1 MGDNGLEGA
10 KGEVEVEEV
19 EVGVRWE
26 PTAVFLKPDGRTL
39 VWLLLK
45 GVRYMCVL
53 VLLYMCPHT
62 TMHVLILVQVSTYT
76 TDVSMASSQRCGR
89 AL

>member
-1 MGDNGLEGA
+1 MGDDGLEGGR
-10 KGEVEVEEV
+10 GEVVEEV
-19 EVGVRWE
+19 KEEGVRWE
-26 PTAVFLKPDGRTL
+26 PTAVFLKADGRTL

-53 VLLYMCPHT
+53 VLRYVSSYYYAC
-62 TMHVLILVQVSTYT
+62 VLILVQVSSYT